1 MVSLQSLEAEL
12 KKMQVANKDSIERF
26 DENLKR
32 LAEKK
37 LKSEVAIYQVIVLF
51 CIFVCFGALLEDSSD
66 DSPCRLVFN
75 SHRRNGSR
83 SDS

>member
-1 MVSLQSLEAEL
+1 MSLQSLEAEL
-12 KKMQVANKDSIERF
+12 KKLQVANKDSTERF

-37 LKSEVAIYQVIVLF
+37 LKSEVAIYQVSLSVCAFCLF
-51 CIFVCFGALLEDSSD
+51 W
-66 DSPCRLVFN
+66 SPLGRPLRRRLVFD
-75 SHRRNGSR
+75 SHCRSGSR